1 MSVRL
6 AENMDNSPI
15 TVSIE
20 RTVDP
25 ARITEA
31 TAWMQTGINLAT
43 NYPGFL
49 GSGWVRSGSDRT
61 RWHILYRFA
70 DAAALL
76 HWEQSPER
84 AWWLE
89 TGSGFVHE
97 QKTERR
103 TGIEGWFD
111 EPTAIT
117 VEHAGGA
124 PAVPP
129 RWKQAIT
136 IWLGFFPLNVAFAYL
151 VGWLAPGWDGLP
163 TALRVLIT
171 TLCLTPIMTYVMLPT
186 VTRLLRRWLA
196 PRG

>member
-1 MSVRL
+1 MRL
-6 AENMDNSPI
+6 AENMDNTPI

-25 ARITEA
+25 ARIAEA

-70 DAAALL
+70 DDAALL
-76 HWEQSPER
+76 QWEQSPER

-89 TGSGFVHE
+89 TGSAFVHE

-117 VEHAGGA
+117 VEHPGGA
-124 PAVPP
+124 AAVPP

-151 VGWLAPGWDGLP
+151 VAWLAPGWDALP
-163 TALRVLIT
+163 AVLRVLIT

-186 VTRLLRRWLA
+186 VTRLLRRWLS
-196 PRG
+196 PSS